1 MAWPWLYWIALT
13 DDNGHSFGLDEQ
25 HVHDIRTITLD
36 LDDTLWAIAPVIARA
51 EQHLYEWFGERFPR
65 IVEQFSMTDIL
76 EMRNQVIKE
85 HPARACDFTFLRR
98 AVIGRLGQESGYDDL
113 PVDEAFLVF
122 DEVRNDPELFPD
134 VRPALV
140 SLRRRFTLVAVTNG
154 NANLEKIG
162 IHDLFDDFVSASTA
176 GAAKPDRRIFDAA
189 VSAGGATGPQTVH
202 VGDHPEIDV
211 QGARDAGLK
220 TVWINRDGEDWP
232 DGLEAPDGVVSDLRE
247 LDRIL
252 APLR

>member
-1 MAWPWLYWIALT
+1 MCLFALK
-13 DDNGHSFGLDEQ
+13 DDNGQSFGLDEQ

-36 LDDTLWAIAPVIARA
+36 LDDTLWAIAPLIARA
-51 EQHLYEWFGERFPR
+51 EKRLYEWFGEHFPC
-65 IVEQFSMTDIL
+65 IVEQFSMPDIL
-76 EMRNQVIKE
+76 ELRKLVIRENQ
-85 HPARACDFTFLRR
+85 ARAYDLTFVRR
-98 AVIGRLGQESGYDDL
+98 AVIERLGQESGYDSL
-113 PVDEAFLVF
+113 PVDEAFVVF

-134 VRPALV
+134 VRPALT
-140 SLRRRFTLVAVTNG
+140 SLKQRFTLVAVTNG
-154 NANLEKIG
+154 NADLEKIG
-162 IHDLFDDFVSASTA
+162 ISDLFDAFVSASMA

-189 VSAGGATGPQTVH
+189 VSAGGAPGAQTLH

-232 DGLEAPDGVVSDLRE
+232 NELDAPDGVVSDLRE

-252 APLR
+252 SPLR